1 MNMEGDFTIQEC
13 SVSSS
18 AYMRHLCTMFLAD
31 NWLWLVAPVALCA
44 VLAIWIDV
52 RFVIVAM
59 MVLFIALPM
68 VLALLYFYYGL
79 SPEARWSIME
89 KTATLDDQG
98 ITLNFTDER
107 MKTHVIGWD
116 DVRNIIEKDDALLL
130 MLSGKRYTCLMLPA
144 SVVDPDVTQ
153 ALRQFTTKAH

>member
-1 MNMEGDFTIQEC
+1 MEGDFTIQNC

-18 AYMRHLCTMFLAD
+18 AYIRHLCAMFMAD
-31 NWLWLVAPVALCA
+31 NWLWMAAPIALCA
-44 VLAIWIDV
+44 MLAIWIDV

-59 MVLFIALPM
+59 MVLFIVLPM

-79 SPEARWSIME
+79 SPEAQWSIME
-89 KTATLDDQG
+89 KTAVLDDQG
-98 ITLNFTDER
+98 ITLSFTDER

-116 DVRNIIEKDDALLL
+116 DVRDIIEKDDALLL
-130 MLSGKRYTCLMLPA
+130 MLSDKRYTCLMLPA

-153 ALRQFTTKAH
+153 ALRQFATKAH